1 MGVSAIRRVRGRG
14 GHRASR
20 SGRRASNASKSQT
33 KTARSRSIWDDVPL
47 GERVEGSPSR
57 RPVRVRDAVQVAL
70 DARQE
75 RRGVRGVAHRARPA
89 RRAIPI
95 YRTDECARS
104 ENDFCD
110 CRSCALHCCTRA
122 RCAVVPFPSFRE
134 RPPISEKGEKRRRG
148 RSLTVDPLLG
158 ARSTRG
164 RIAARA
170 RRARFGPRR
179 DRLRSAV
186 STRRTVAVF
195 RVWRNGGRD
204 DVGGRDVRFGRGR

>member
-1 MGVSAIRRVRGRG
+1 MAEMTSGGVSTSACRRRGWT
-14 GHRASR
+14 SR
-20 SGRRASNASKSQT
+20 DSGAARVSSRKVKRKRRD
-33 KTARSRSIWDDVPL
+33 RSSTWDDVPL

-110 CRSCALHCCTRA
+110 A
-122 RCAVVPFPSFRE
+122 
-134 RPPISEKGEKRRRG
+134 RRRALMTARQRRFRVSERG
-148 RSLTVDPLLG
+148 RRFQKRAKSVGAARPHGGPTSRRAEHARTDRG
-158 ARSTRG
+158 ARE
-164 RIAARA
+164 A
-170 RRARFGPRR
+170 
-179 DRLRSAV
+179 SAV
-186 STRRTVAVF
+186 RTAEGTASVGGVAVF
-195 RVWRNGGRD
+195 RVWRNGRRD
-204 DVGGRDVRFGRGR
+204 EVGGRDVRFGRGR

>member
-70 DARQE
+70 YAGQE
-75 RRGVRGVAHRARPA
+75 RRGVRGVAHRARPPARDPKLPA
-89 RRAIPI
+89 RRTSPI
-95 YRTDECARS
+95 GNNEVPRRLVAKKAFPRAEVWKRAKSVGASAR
-104 ENDFCD
+104 
-110 CRSCALHCCTRA
+110 A
-122 RCAVVPFPSFRE
+122 PSA
-134 RPPISEKGEKRRRG
+134 
-148 RSLTVDPLLG
+148 DPLLD
-158 ARSTRG
+158 ARGTRG

-170 RRARFGPRR
+170 RRARIGPRR
-179 DRLRSAV
+179 ERRFSAV
-186 STRRTVAVF
+186 SYRRTRR
-195 RVWRNGGRD
+195 GRLREIVD
-204 DVGGRDVRFGRGR
+204 ER

>member
-1 MGVSAIRRVRGRG
+1 MAEMTSGGVSTSACRRRGWT
-14 GHRASR
+14 SR
-20 SGRRASNASKSQT
+20 DSGAARVSSRKVKRKRRD
-33 KTARSRSIWDDVPL
+33 RSSTWDDVPL

-110 CRSCALHCCTRA
+110 ATTPGADCTTA
-122 RCAVVPFPSFRE
+122 PFPSFRE
-134 RPPISEKGEKRRRG
+134 RPTISEKGEKRRRG
-148 RSLTVDPLLG
+148 APSRWTHFSARG
-158 ARSTRG
+158 ARADGS
-164 RIAARA
+164 
-170 RRARFGPRR
+170 RRARGERGS
-179 DRLRSAV
+179 DR
-186 STRRTVAVF
+186 
-195 RVWRNGGRD
+195 GGNS
-204 DVGGRDVRFGRGR
+204 FGRRCRGISRVAKWATR